1 MFKTKGKFFRSMN
14 FRIMVLL
21 FLFGFLSAVLMAEI
35 FLVSYEK
42 QAMVQLSNDVKNQC
56 QILGNQI
63 SSADFL
69 HNPHNESLEND
80 LAQVATLYD
89 GRIILIDEDFNIVKD
104 TYALE
109 EEKTMVSEEVV
120 KCFKGEASGYYAS
133 GRFVELLGYGLLLYH
148 FMLPVPRR
156 RYIIW

>member
-56 QILGNQI
+56 QILVNQI
-63 SSADFL
+63 S
-69 HNPHNESLEND
+69 
-80 LAQVATLYD
+80 
-89 GRIILIDEDFNIVKD
+89 RW
-104 TYALE
+104 TYY
-109 EEKTMVSEEVV
+109 SD
-120 KCFKGEASGYYAS
+120 
-133 GRFVELLGYGLLLYH
+133 
-148 FMLPVPRR
+148 
-156 RYIIW
+156 

>member
-1 MFKTKGKFFRSMN
+1 MN

-104 TYALE
+104 TYGA
-109 EEKTMVSEEVV
+109 
-120 KCFKGEASGYYAS
+120 
-133 GRFVELLGYGLLLYH
+133 GRREDEWYRRKLSNVLRER
-148 FMLPVPRR
+148 LPDIMPADVL
-156 RYIIW
+156 WS

>member
-1 MFKTKGKFFRSMN
+1 MN

-69 HNPHNESLEND
+69 HKS
-80 LAQVATLYD
+80 A
-89 GRIILIDEDFNIVKD
+89 
-104 TYALE
+104 
-109 EEKTMVSEEVV
+109 
-120 KCFKGEASGYYAS
+120 
-133 GRFVELLGYGLLLYH
+133 
-148 FMLPVPRR
+148 
-156 RYIIW
+156 